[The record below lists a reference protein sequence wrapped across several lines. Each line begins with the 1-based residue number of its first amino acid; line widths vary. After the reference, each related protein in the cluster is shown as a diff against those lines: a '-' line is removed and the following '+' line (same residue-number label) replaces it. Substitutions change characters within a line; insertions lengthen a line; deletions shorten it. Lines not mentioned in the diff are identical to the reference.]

1 MRLAIQAHKLY
12 ALFHIASQPPCPKI
26 PQLRGPVPMLHC
38 MHGVYDRRRIVQLSH
53 SAVGG
58 MKNIHIEKN
67 THFKNIRANE
77 NSERG
82 EEV

>member
-1 MRLAIQAHKLY
+1 MSKNPWSGTDA
-12 ALFHIASQPPCPKI
+12 AL
-26 PQLRGPVPMLHC
+26 
-38 MHGVYDRRRIVQLSH
+38 HGVYDRRRIVQLSH
-53 SAVGG
+53 SAIGG

-77 NSERG
+77 NSERE